1 MFIAISLIQLDF
13 LRIFDPLL
21 FVGKISFK
29 PTPFCMIQKPP
40 RAPRAKLQWMHDE
53 EVVNH

>member
-13 LRIFDPLL
+13 LRTFDPFP

-29 PTPFCMIQKPP
+29 PTPFCMIQKAPQ
-40 RAPRAKLQWMHDE
+40 APRAKLQWMHDE
-53 EVVNH
+53 GVVMH

>member
-1 MFIAISLIQLDF
+1 MFIAISLIQHDF
-13 LRIFDPLL
+13 FRVFDPLP

-29 PTPFCMIQKPP
+29 PTPFCMIQKAP

-53 EVVNH
+53 EVVTR